1 MADLAT
7 NMNSEWIANAVRKN
21 PCIILET
28 SGNIRT
34 CPVRLSFPNVFT
46 RSKPIPPNVE
56 GKYSANLV
64 FPVQADLILLKAE
77 AARATMDKWA
87 NAGAKSGPKLKSP
100 FKEQSEMADRYEGYG
115 DEGIFLTCVS
125 DNIIPVF
132 DARSQPITDPDRV
145 YPGVWA
151 VATIRPFVYDKGVN
165 KGTSFGLQGLMIIAD
180 DKRLGGG
187 GASPSDFKG
196 IDIDASVS
204 SEGVFGNDEA
214 DAAAKLFG

>member
-7 NMNSEWIANAVRKN
+7 NMSAEWIANAVRKN
-21 PCIILET
+21 PCILLD

-56 GKYSANLV
+56 GKYGANLV
-64 FPVQADLILLKAE
+64 FPVQADLTLLKAE
-77 AARATMDKWA
+77 AAKATLDKWA
-87 NAGAKSGPKLKSP
+87 NAGAKGGPKLRSP
-100 FKEQSEMADRYEGYG
+100 FKEQSEMADRYEGYDDQG
-115 DEGIFLTCVS
+115 MFLTCVS
-125 DNIIPVF
+125 DKIIQVF
-132 DARSQPITDPDRV
+132 DARMQPVTDPDRI

-151 VATIRPFVYDKGVN
+151 VATIRSFVYDMGVN

-180 DKRLGGG
+180 DKRMGGG

-204 SEGVFGNDEA
+204 SEGIFGNDED